1 MDNLD
6 RRYDIDWLRVI
17 AIAMLLIYHTAIGF
31 QSWGLMIGFI
41 TNKQSWNGLWTP
53 MSMLNVWRIP
63 LLFFVS
69 GMGVFFAIQ
78 KRDWKQLLQERAK
91 RILLPFVFG
100 MLVIV
105 PIHMFL
111 LQNYYEWE
119 LSYKPNPSHLW
130 FLGNIFVYILVLLP
144 VFMYLKKH
152 QNKTIFVKL
161 RSLLAHPL
169 GLLIVMLLFIA
180 EAMIVNPYPY
190 EMYAMTTHGFV
201 LGLLAFLCG
210 FLFMYSGE
218 PFWKMI
224 CKWRWV
230 FITVALSLYVY
241 RTYQGQV
248 QVPLYRLSIESTLWI
263 YSAFSFAYKYLNKNS
278 NTLMYLSQSAYPIY
292 IVHMIFIYLASYF
305 IFPLNIN
312 VQLKYLIVV
321 VCLFGGSFAVYEF
334 FIRRFALIRPLFGLK
349 KIPIKHTNK

>member
-1 MDNLD
+1 MENIN
-6 RRYDIDWLRVI
+6 RRFDIDWLRVI

-53 MSMLNVWRIP
+53 MSMLNIWRIP

-78 KRDWKQLLQERAK
+78 KRNWKQLLQERAK

-105 PIHMFL
+105 PIHILL
-111 LQNYYEWE
+111 LQKYYGWE

-130 FLGNIFVYILVLLP
+130 FLGNIFIYTCVLLP
-144 VFMYLKKH
+144 VFIYLKNHKDI
-152 QNKTIFVKL
+152 TLFAKL

-169 GLLIVMLLFIA
+169 GLLIVMGLFIA
-180 EAMIVNPYPY
+180 EAMIVNPNPY
-190 EMYAMTTHGFV
+190 ELYAMTTHGFV
-201 LGLLAFLCG
+201 LGFLAFLCG
-210 FLFMYSGE
+210 YLFMYSGE

-224 CKWRWV
+224 CQWRWV
-230 FITVALSLYVY
+230 FIVSALALYIY
-241 RTYQGQV
+241 RTYQGYQGHF
-248 QVPLYRLSIESTLWI
+248 QVPLYRLSIESSLWI
-263 YSAFSFAYKYLNKNS
+263 YAIFAFGYKHLNKNS
-278 NTLMYLSQSAYPIY
+278 HALKYLSQSAYPIY
-292 IVHMIFIYLASYF
+292 IIHMIFIYLASYL
-305 IFPLNIN
+305 IFPLDIN

-321 VCLFGGSFAVYEF
+321 VFLFVGSFVFYEF
-334 FIRRFALIRPLFGLK
+334 FIRRLALIRPLFGLK
-349 KIPIKHTNK
+349 KN